1 MTPDQ
6 IARLSIAHK
15 GQTPWNKGLHFKRL
29 QGKNHPFFGKR
40 RALATRL
47 KIAKK
52 LMGRFRG
59 KESPTWKGGRWKDE
73 RGYIRIPTNPGSDDY
88 VYEHRLV
95 MEKMIGRKLRSEEEV
110 HHRGTRYPIDDIRN
124 KSDNRIENLQ
134 LFNDKSSHVSF
145 EKLNKKRGTDEMLCT
160 TARL

>member
-73 RGYIRIPTNPGSDDY
+73 RGYIRIPTNPGSADY

-95 MEKMIGRKLRSEEEV
+95 MEQKLGRKLRPEEIV
-110 HHRGTRYPIDDIRN
+110 HHINGI
-124 KSDNRIENLQ
+124 KEDNLPENLQ
-134 LFNDKSSHVSF
+134 LFKDKSSHVSF
-145 EKLNKKRGTDEMLCT
+145 ENLNKKRGTDEMLCT
-160 TARL
+160 SARL